1 MKKLYSI
8 LLFTMVFVFLL
19 FNCYQNYLLEKQVIK
34 SEVFSKLDN
43 KVAGE
48 AYLRSV
54 AGKLVVNL
62 SLNNHPNTIYEG
74 SFLQSGSCQKLGEV
88 KYYLALVYDGKSS
101 STLDLEFK
109 KFVNELPLAI
119 AVYEGQDSTGKLL
132 YCGDINKIK

>member
-1 MKKLYSI
+1 MKKLFSI
-8 LLFTMVFVFLL
+8 LLLTMVFGL
-19 FNCYQNYLLEKQVIK
+19 FFFDRYQNYLIEKQVIK

-62 SLNNHPNTIYEG
+62 SLNNHPNTTDEG
-74 SFLQSGSCQKLGEV
+74 LFLQSGSCQKLGEV

-119 AVYEGQDSTGKLL
+119 TVYEGQDPTGKLL
-132 YCGDINKIK
+132 YCGDVIKNK